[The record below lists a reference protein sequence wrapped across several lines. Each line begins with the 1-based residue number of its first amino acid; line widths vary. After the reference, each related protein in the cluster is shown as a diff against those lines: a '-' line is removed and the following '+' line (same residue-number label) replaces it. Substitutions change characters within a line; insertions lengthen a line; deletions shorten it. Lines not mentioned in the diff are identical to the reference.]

1 MGRESVEALGV
12 QSISYV
18 GIKDIRVS
26 WISWIL
32 SFLNLGVPYVF
43 SSAAGILILKGT
55 REGSVATFV
64 YMKYNGL

>member
-1 MGRESVEALGV
+1 MGRDLVAALGIL
-12 QSISYV
+12 SISYV
-18 GIKDIRVS
+18 GMKDVRVS

-43 SSAAGILILKGT
+43 SSAAGMIILKGT